1 MGVCEEKGRGG
12 LDGEVGW
19 GRGCGVLRTI
29 ILIHTSVANPFIP
42 TSLPSLPLRF
52 RQLIAVKTCLIE
64 SFQAN
69 PQAWAF
75 VGPLLVNIH

>member
-1 MGVCEEKGRGG
+1 MTEGSMGVCEEKGEGG
-12 LDGEVGW
+12 VDGVVGAAL
-19 GRGCGVLRTI
+19 GTI
-29 ILIHTSVANPFIP
+29 TLIHTSVANPFIP
-42 TSLPSLPLRF
+42 TSLPSFPLRV

-75 VGPLLVNIH
+75 VGLLLVNIY